1 MTKIVIMPINES
13 DVSKTINWVIIKI
26 CRLMR
31 KFQFKGKKIIGGGG
45 GYTVPLDFRK
55 LKL

>member
-1 MTKIVIMPINES
+1 MPINEP

-45 GYTVPLDFRK
+45 IQYHWILEN
-55 LKL
+55 